1 MGRLRGR
8 NHIRRINHVADDEA
22 GEKQRGWHIHEFG
35 RTVTGCGPAETGGH
49 FNPYTA
55 PGHAYTSGRSK
66 REVGQIGNLNC
77 DGGTCPVSFTD
88 KITKLHGMAN
98 LIGRSI
104 VIHENPEDEV
114 VGGGSGGRLACA
126 TIV

>member
-1 MGRLRGR
+1 LNTYNNSQLIHYFSYTDARR
-8 NHIRRINHVADDEA
+8 N
-22 GEKQRGWHIHEFG
+22 
-35 RTVTGCGPAETGGH
+35 
-49 FNPYTA
+49 
-55 PGHAYTSGRSK
+55 
-66 REVGQIGNLNC
+66 REVGQIGNLEC
-77 DGGTCPVSFTD
+77 DGGNCPVSFTD

-126 TIV
+126 TIVWAGQSVNGE